1 MKLLDLI
8 NFRFGAISIC
18 NAFLG
23 DPFKKKVLDK
33 YDKDGHADWD
43 DDDCL
48 CANLSLDDPGFK
60 YGTVQFE
67 YDEDNTLSNI
77 VILVEFE
84 DEASRRLSNYL
95 LLKKYLSNS
104 PFFGRLSLLDDSFGG
119 WNGINEI
126 SIWELDNGLKV
137 SLENPW
143 ASDEAPSS
151 DYKYA
156 VLHTISALARGEQP
170 DWDAFV
176 QKELAKK
183 E

>member
-1 MKLLDLI
+1 MKLLGLI
-8 NFRFGAISIC
+8 NFRFGSISIC
-18 NAFLG
+18 DAFLG

-48 CANLSLDDPGFK
+48 CAHLSLDDPGFK
-60 YGTVQFE
+60 YGSVHFE
-67 YDEDNTLSNI
+67 YDEDNVLSNVTLLI
-77 VILVEFE
+77 EFE
-84 DEASRRLSNYL
+84 DEASRRLSNYQV
-95 LLKKYLSNS
+95 LKKYLSES
-104 PFFGRLSLLDDSFGG
+104 KYFGRLELLDDSFGG

-126 SIWELDNGLKV
+126 NIWEYDTGLKV

-156 VLHTISALARGEQP
+156 VLRTISALSRGEQ
-170 DWDAFV
+170 DGWEEFV
-176 QKELAKK
+176 QKELAKNK
-183 E
+183 